1 MGAGCEFMAT
11 VEHEF
16 MHLLGFFHEFT
27 RMDRDNYIKV
37 YKDNIQDGMIHMRF
51 IDQAGMRPR

>member
-1 MGAGCEFMAT
+1 MAT